1 MSRLGLA
8 TSVALIAFGTWL
20 LGWVDASSQS
30 ASVSVGGMCVLAAGL
45 TGLVLCVLADL
56 TGSALN
62 IGQSPQPDTGEPG
75 RGSTQPIDNYE
86 GTPTM
91 SGKFDEVKG
100 RAKEAAGDLTDNDDL
115 KREGKAD
122 RATGKIKEKVEGAKD
137 WVEDKIDDVR
147 GKAD

>member
-1 MSRLGLA
+1 MSRLGLG
-8 TSVALIAFGTWL
+8 TSIALIAVGTWL
-20 LGWVDASSQS
+20 LGWIDAHSLP
-30 ASVSVGGMCVLAAGL
+30 ASVPWDGMLVLGAGL
-45 TGLVLCVLADL
+45 IGLVLCVLTDL

-62 IGQSPQPDTGEPG
+62 IGQSPQSDSGEPEP
-75 RGSTQPIDNYE
+75 GSTQPIDNYE

-100 RAKEAAGDLTDNDDL
+100 RAKEAAGDLTNNDGL